1 MDTAQALFR
10 QRLRTHYRDLQVQY
24 REVERGSPAW
34 HDLDRALRA
43 TERLHVTLYREAIA
57 PVHYAGGGSELPSEK
72 RSAPDPKTEGAT
84 DEACSPG
91 G

>member
-1 MDTAQALFR
+1 MPDAMFR

-24 REVERGSPAW
+24 REAERGSPAW

-57 PVHYAGGGSELPSEK
+57 PVHYAGGGSELPQASDGSK
-72 RSAPDPKTEGAT
+72 D
-84 DEACSPG
+84 DI
-91 G
+91 